1 MSDIAITKAEGTW
14 VVRAF
19 GSVIGEST
27 NALVLAEDGLRDAIY
42 FPREDI
48 AMEFLDASQ
57 TTSHCPKKGDAS
69 YFGIS
74 TTEGLQADAA
84 WSYETPISQADR
96 IKGYISFYRDKVTV
110 EQL

>member
-1 MSDIAITKAEGTW
+1 MDQLVISKAQGTW

-19 GSVIGEST
+19 GSVIGESS
-27 NALVLAEDGLRDAIY
+27 NALVLEETGLNETIY

-48 AMEFLDASQ
+48 AMEFLEKSDAS
-57 TTSHCPKKGDAS
+57 THCPKKGDAN

-74 TTEGLQADAA
+74 TTEGLKPDTA
-84 WSYETPISQADR
+84 WSYEKPVKQADR
-96 IKGYISFYRDKVTV
+96 IKDYIAFYRDQVTV